1 MNLGEFHTEVGAA
14 LARGASLE
22 ARIPGFV
29 RRSVQ
34 WLEQNY
40 SFKYMEKLAKVT
52 VDANADFPRLITL
65 PARIKNVEFFRRLGS
80 SGDAQLYSYLTQV
93 DPQDVAEVE
102 TKAPET
108 YWLVGNDSLVLNSTP
123 AEDFT
128 AEVYY
133 VGFTPWPTAADAEP
147 WLVVNAE
154 QTLLDLTML
163 NIGVDQRDDAMQQRY
178 GAAFKRSLDVLMT
191 SDAAARQGNRS
202 ERMFYGG

>member
-14 LARGASLE
+14 LARGSSLE

-29 RRSVQ
+29 RRSVL

-52 VDANADFPRLITL
+52 VDADADYPRLITL
-65 PARIKNVEFFRRLGS
+65 PSRIKSVEFFRRLGS

-93 DPQDVAEVE
+93 DPQDVAKVE
-102 TKAPET
+102 AKAPET
-108 YWLVGNDSLVLNSTP
+108 YWLVGTDSLVLNSTP
-123 AEDFT
+123 VEDFE
-128 AEVYY
+128 AEVFY
-133 VGFTPWPTAADAEP
+133 VGFTPWPTANEAEP

-178 GAAFKRSLDVLMT
+178 GAAFKRSLDTLVT
-191 SDAAARQGNRS
+191 ADQAARQGNRS
-202 ERMFYGG
+202 ERMYYGG